1 MYRHTDNVP
10 DFQLMKQLIAWSV
23 LLCCSQDNDLPTL
36 ISSVHQSHHLVMPEH
51 PSHCDFQRGN
61 VEIGL
66 GPAGEESKRSQW

>member
-1 MYRHTDNVP
+1 
-10 DFQLMKQLIAWSV
+10 MKQLIAWSV
-23 LLCCSQDNDLPTL
+23 LLFCSQDSDLPTL

-66 GPAGEESKRSQW
+66 GPAGEESKRSQWQSGALGPQLS